1 MAITYTWNCKTVDT
15 YPTHSDGQDPVN
27 EQNDVIY
34 NVHWSLSGQ
43 LVANEATHSASVIG
57 TQTLSTED
65 LSSFT
70 SWDDLTH
77 DQVIAWTTGSM
88 IAQDSGSVDNKEAS
102 VSSSINLKINPISVT
117 KYISE

>member
-15 YPTHSDGQDPVN
+15 YPTHSDAQDPAN

-43 LVANEATHSASVIG
+43 LIENEVTHSASVIG
-57 TQTLSTED
+57 TQNLSVED

-77 DQVIAWTTGSM
+77 DQVIAFTTGSM
-88 IAQDSGSVDNKEAS
+88 IAADSGSVDAKLAS
-102 VSSSINLKINPISVT
+102 VSSSIALKINPVSVT
-117 KYISE
+117 KYIGD

>member
-15 YPTHSDGQDPVN
+15 YPTHSDSQDPVN
-27 EQNDVIY
+27 EQNDVIF

-43 LVANEATHSASVIG
+43 LIENEVTHSASIIG
-57 TQTLSTED
+57 THTLLTED

-77 DQVIAWTTGSM
+77 DQVIGFTTGSM
-88 IAQDSGSVDNKEAS
+88 IAADSDSVDNKKAS
-102 VSSSINLKINPISVT
+102 ISSSINEKINPTIVT
-117 KYISE
+117 KYIS